1 MKEHLIKQVME
12 IMKQIDDA
20 QDLIKIYT
28 FAKTYLEIQ
37 QEKGSVADEQKRHS
51 KGNSRRFIE

>member
-12 IMKQIDDA
+12 IMKQIDDT

-28 FAKTYLEIQ
+28 FAKTYLEFQ
-37 QEKGSVADEQKRHS
+37 QEKAGVCDVS
-51 KGNSRRFIE
+51 N

>member
-12 IMKQIDDA
+12 IMRQIEDT

-28 FAKTYLEIQ
+28 FAKTYLEFQ
-37 QEKGSVADEQKRHS
+37 QEKAGVCDVS
-51 KGNSRRFIE
+51 N

>member
-1 MKEHLIKQVME
+1 MKEHLIKQAMD
-12 IMKQIDDA
+12 IMQKIEDT

-37 QEKGSVADEQKRHS
+37 QEDKTE
-51 KGNSRRFIE
+51 

>member
-1 MKEHLIKQVME
+1 MKEHLIKQVMD
-12 IMKQIDDA
+12 IMQKIEDT

-37 QEKGSVADEQKRHS
+37 QEKGCVADE
-51 KGNSRRFIE
+51 

>member
-12 IMKQIDDA
+12 IMKQIDDT

-37 QEKGSVADEQKRHS
+37 QEKVGVCDES
-51 KGNSRRFIE
+51 N

>member
-12 IMKQIDDA
+12 IMKQIDDT

-37 QEKGSVADEQKRHS
+37 QEKDCVADE
-51 KGNSRRFIE
+51 

>member
-12 IMKQIDDA
+12 IMKQINDT

-37 QEKGSVADEQKRHS
+37 QEKCSVADE
-51 KGNSRRFIE
+51 